1 MSNYQIK
8 RIIILVLCSLAI
20 MGCKER
26 YRYDCQDPAN
36 WKEAE
41 CKKPHCIA
49 MGYCTEWL
57 IDTGEDH
64 VEKD

>member
-1 MSNYQIK
+1 
-8 RIIILVLCSLAI
+8 

-36 WKEAE
+36 WQEAE

-64 VEKD
+64 VEED